1 MPVQSPQKGLFQIKE
16 KCSDRSDSSLPDFIS
31 FEMPK
36 LQPSLEAVSSTSR
49 WRDFWAKDTKA
60 NPSLYKL
67 AEEAQSNKEF
77 RHNLEKTLTL
87 KEQQFIETADLDSLT
102 RVLSDALNQGTRSQE
117 RHAELQQTIA
127 KLGKSTVTFANN
139 FSSFL
144 QAYSGIVEI
153 MQGADQQFGG
163 AAYSVLSLLL
173 VVGVNKQRK
182 EEHIDKA
189 LLDLQ
194 REFSRAN
201 SLREVHSS
209 DSMKIYITNVYK
221 LGIEFAREVTLYYS
235 RPT

>member
-1 MPVQSPQKGLFQIKE
+1 MARFLGKRHQSESVGYLFLY
-16 KCSDRSDSSLPDFIS
+16 SMRRAYLY
-31 FEMPK
+31 
-36 LQPSLEAVSSTSR
+36 R
-49 WRDFWAKDTKA
+49 
-60 NPSLYKL
+60 SLYKL

-77 RHNLEKTLTL
+77 RHNLEKTLTV

-173 VVGVNKQRK
+173 VVSPFTKIGMLFA
-182 EEHIDKA
+182 D
-189 LLDLQ
+189 
-194 REFSRAN
+194 EFRS
-201 SLREVHSS
+201 V
-209 DSMKIYITNVYK
+209 
-221 LGIEFAREVTLYYS
+221 
-235 RPT
+235 